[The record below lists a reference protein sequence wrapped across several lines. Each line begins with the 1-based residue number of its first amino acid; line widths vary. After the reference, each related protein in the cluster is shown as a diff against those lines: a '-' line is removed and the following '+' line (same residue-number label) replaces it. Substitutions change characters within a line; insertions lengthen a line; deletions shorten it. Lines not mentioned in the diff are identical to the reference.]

1 MLAGN
6 CQWTLEICRP
16 IEQVSNSKKKSAPAP
31 GSGDNDV
38 GNLPVAENSSTLTE
52 ANRSLRR
59 RIFDLYTLFEISRH
73 LSSMLDVNSLLDAIL
88 FTCIGQMGVSG
99 AAIVVHDPA
108 TDELSKFHFK
118 GMVLPGGISWKFSK
132 VGPLARYFRRTT
144 RPQPLEILR
153 ERIPGDS
160 EDFQRMKILDAELVV
175 PLIAKG
181 NLLGILFLPPKISS
195 LPYQENDLEFISI
208 LVNQLSVA
216 LDNAALYEREKKTLR
231 ELQSAQ
237 QRMIESERLA
247 ALGRLSGSIAH
258 EVNNPLG
265 IINNYL
271 TIISR
276 SVGDDLEVRKNLE
289 IVQGEVHRIASVVRR
304 LLDFYRPTI
313 EQPHEFDICLIL
325 SEIIDLVKN
334 DFKNSS
340 IEIRKSVC
348 GTPCNMVGSSEKLKQ
363 VFLNLLLNS
372 KDAMEEGGL
381 INVTISRDDLQ
392 VTIEFTDTGTGI
404 KESDLPNIFEPFF
417 TTKKDQGT
425 GLGLAV
431 CYGVV
436 RSHDGE
442 ISAANNPGGGARFT
456 VKLPLK
462 G

>member
-1 MLAGN
+1 MSEIEKKPTHNRPPAINEIGDTQAGD
-6 CQWTLEICRP
+6 
-16 IEQVSNSKKKSAPAP
+16 SS
-31 GSGDNDV
+31 
-38 GNLPVAENSSTLTE
+38 VALTE
-52 ANRSLRR
+52 TNRNLRR

-73 LSSMLDVNSLLDAIL
+73 LSSMLDVDSLLDAII

-99 AAIVVHDPA
+99 AAIVVNDPS
-108 TDELSKFHFK
+108 TGELSKFHVK
-118 GMVLPGGISWKFSK
+118 GMALPDGISWKFSE

-144 RPQPLEILR
+144 RPQLPETLR
-153 ERIPGDS
+153 ERIPEDS
-160 EDFQRMKILDAELVV
+160 EDFRRIKILDAELVV

-181 NLLGILFLPPKISS
+181 NLLGILFLPPRLSR

-216 LDNAALYEREKKTLR
+216 LDNAALYEREKRTLQ

-271 TIISR
+271 AIMSR
-276 SVGDDLEVRKNLE
+276 SVEGNLEVRKDLE
-289 IVQGEVHRIASVVRR
+289 IVQGEVRRIASIVRR
-304 LLDFYRPTI
+304 LLDFYRPTV
-313 EQPHEFDICLIL
+313 ERPHRFDVCLVL

-340 IEIRKSVC
+340 IEIRTNICDPSC
-348 GTPCNMVGSSEKLKQ
+348 DMFGSSEKLKQ
-363 VFLNLLLNS
+363 VFLNILLNS
-372 KDAMEEGGL
+372 KDAMVEGGL
-381 INVTISRDDLQ
+381 INISVQKLDSRVKID
-392 VTIEFTDTGTGI
+392 FSDTGVGI
-404 KESDLPNIFEPFF
+404 SESDLPNIFEPFF

-431 CYGVV
+431 CYGIV
-436 RSHDGE
+436 RSHDGT
-442 ISAANNPGGGARFT
+442 ISAANNPGRGVTFT
-456 VKLPLK
+456 IKLPLE

>member
-1 MLAGN
+1 MGDTEKKPARN
-6 CQWTLEICRP
+6 QRP
-16 IEQVSNSKKKSAPAP
+16 PE
-31 GSGDNDV
+31 NDV
-38 GNLPVAENSSTLTE
+38 RNLHIAENSGGLTE
-52 ANRSLRR
+52 TNRSLRR

-99 AAIVVHDPA
+99 AAIVVHDPV
-108 TDELSKFHFK
+108 TGELSKFHVK
-118 GMVLPGGISWKFSK
+118 GMALPAGVTWKFSR

-144 RPQPLEILR
+144 RPQPMENLSQ
-153 ERIPGDS
+153 RIPEDS
-160 EDFQRMKILDAELVV
+160 DDFQRIKILDAELVI

-181 NLLGILFLPPKISS
+181 NLLGILFLPPKLSR

-216 LDNAALYEREKKTLR
+216 LDNAALYEREKKTLQ

-271 TIISR
+271 TIMSR
-276 SVGDDLEVRKNLE
+276 SLKDNLEVRKNLE
-289 IVQGEVHRIASVVRR
+289 IVQGEVRRIASIVRR

-313 EQPHEFDICLIL
+313 ERPHEFDICQVL
-325 SEIIDLVKN
+325 SEIVDLVRN

-340 IEIRKSVC
+340 IEIQESIC
-348 GTPCNMVGSSEKLKQ
+348 ASPCKMFGSSEKLKQ

-372 KDAMEEGGL
+372 KDAMREGGRVD
-381 INVTISRDDLQ
+381 ISVTKKDGQAEIDFSDR
-392 VTIEFTDTGTGI
+392 GTGI
-404 KESDLPNIFEPFF
+404 DESDLPNIFEPFF

-436 RSHDGE
+436 RSHDGT
-442 ISAANNPGGGARFT
+442 ISAANNPGGGATFT
-456 VKLPLK
+456 VKFPLID
-462 G
+462 

>member
-1 MLAGN
+1 MF
-6 CQWTLEICRP
+6 EFCRP
-16 IEQVSNSKKKSAPAP
+16 IEQMSESKEKSAPTP
-31 GSGDNDV
+31 GSGENDV

-99 AAIVVHDPA
+99 AAIIVHDPA
-108 TDELSKFHFK
+108 TDELSKFHVK
-118 GMVLPGGISWKFSK
+118 GMVLPRDMNWKFST
-132 VGPLARYFRRTT
+132 VGPLARFFRRTT

-160 EDFQRMKILDAELVV
+160 EDFQRIKILDAELVV

-181 NLLGILFLPPKISS
+181 NLLGILFLPPKLSN

-216 LDNAALYEREKKTLR
+216 LDNAALYEREKKTLQ

-304 LLDFYRPTI
+304 LLDFYRPAVG
-313 EQPHEFDICLIL
+313 QPHEFDICLIL

-340 IEIRKSVC
+340 IEIQKSIC
-348 GTPCNMVGSSEKLKQ
+348 ETPCNVVGSSEKLKQ

-372 KDAMEEGGL
+372 KDAMADGGQ
-381 INVTISRDDLQ
+381 IDVSVSKHGPQ
-392 VTIEFTDTGTGI
+392 VIIELSDTGTGI

-436 RSHDGE
+436 RSHDGT
-442 ISAANNPGGGARFT
+442 ISAANNTGGGARFT